1 MKKLSFIT
9 AVLLCVTLL
18 FSCGTIQDEGY
29 SSDMISDEESTAPV
43 EESETTTAAETETDP
58 PVTETETAPAETE
71 TPVIETET
79 NSQETEKKTEIT
91 YVLNKN
97 TKNFHYQ
104 YCRSVKQIK
113 EKNYG
118 TFTGTRDEVI
128 AKGFDPCGN
137 CHP

>member
-1 MKKLSFIT
+1 MKSISFIA
-9 AVLLCVTLL
+9 AVLLCITLL
-18 FSCGTIQDEGY
+18 FSCGTIPDEGY

-58 PVTETETAPAETE
+58 PVTETETTPAETE
-71 TPVIETET
+71 PPVIETDPPAP
-79 NSQETEKKTEIT
+79 ETERETT
-91 YVLNKN
+91 YVLNTN
-97 TKNFHYQ
+97 TMKFHAPT
-104 YCRSVKQIK
+104 CSSVKKIK

-137 CHP
+137 CQP